1 MGIMVKSIG
10 EVQIEVRDGIVH
22 PVFIPIRVRLKITDH
37 DHQLTHICF
46 QEEKT
51 GKIVRRPEE

>member
-1 MGIMVKSIG
+1 MGIMMSVG
-10 EVQIEVRDGIVH
+10 EVRIEVRDGIVH
-22 PVFIPIRVRLKITDH
+22 PVYIPIRVKLKITDH

-46 QEEKT
+46 QDKKT